1 MADDSSS
8 AHTAEEAWQN
18 QAVGLESVS
27 GARVVKESH
36 PPNRGVG
43 SPPRHQ
49 GVVQCGFLP
58 KPLRWGASAR
68 SLPSVPVQS
77 ATAHLPSA
85 GEPRALPPPST
96 LHTSRSDQSPRLQSQ
111 GSSPT
116 GNSSNDGRLS
126 ERAQDH
132 RATSPSRR
140 PEYPPAWC
148 AACDSPQIWRPAPR
162 RAPPRSDSIYSKR
175 SESRNRLPTR
185 ADGAARSEFERA
197 ARYGTLRAPP
207 TTTPPKLTEATL
219 GFSSTRKT
227 IDTSPGWRYSSDQK
241 KRLFKFPIRNVCS
254 SGIFGLRLSIPA

>member
-36 PPNRGVG
+36 RPNRGVG
-43 SPPRHQ
+43 SPPPHQ

-116 GNSSNDGRLS
+116 GNSSNDERLS

-162 RAPPRSDSIYSKR
+162 RAPRLVESIYSR
-175 SESRNRLPTR
+175 QSEEPKTDCQGKPT
-185 ADGAARSEFERA
+185 
-197 ARYGTLRAPP
+197 APL
-207 TTTPPKLTEATL
+207 TPPAQRRGREP
-219 GFSSTRKT
+219 R
-227 IDTSPGWRYSSDQK
+227 W
-241 KRLFKFPIRNVCS
+241 
-254 SGIFGLRLSIPA
+254 